1 MCMMKDVDPR
11 AEILSRV
18 FRLSS
23 NPATK
28 ANVARGH
35 HPGNGVRYVHAQMA
49 ANTAV
54 AVVPNTKR

>member
-1 MCMMKDVDPR
+1 MMKDVDPR
-11 AEILSRV
+11 AEILSLV

-28 ANVARGH
+28 TNVAKGH
-35 HPGNGVRYVHAQMA
+35 HPGNGVRYDHAPMA

-54 AVVPNTKR
+54 AVVPSTNR